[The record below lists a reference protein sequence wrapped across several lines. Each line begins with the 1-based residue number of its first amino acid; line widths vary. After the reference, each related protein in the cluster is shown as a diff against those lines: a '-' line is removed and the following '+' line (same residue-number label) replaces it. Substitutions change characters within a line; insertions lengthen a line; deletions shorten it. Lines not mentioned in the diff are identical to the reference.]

1 MRITTNFICL
11 LLTALQLRSNAAR
24 ILLVGDS
31 MTAYMGNTLES
42 FCEGAEAVN
51 AGIAGSTAQQWTQY
65 TAKDIK
71 KCNSEDGLW
80 DIVYIAVGGND
91 LLQSGCRMSTDT
103 LKGHME
109 DAITNIVYELA
120 PGARKYVVTGYCM
133 PFTGLGSDSNLCSQP
148 SEFIALSDAV
158 TALSVT
164 MPSGSSLEIIDSMT
178 ACGSSSSSFSDKKLF
193 NDPIHLN
200 SKGYCKVFTQDDVQT
215 ALECS
220 PQTEEI
226 DCDSWN
232 TKLYGLNQNCL
243 KVGYT
248 ASDADP
254 GSNPTSDPGSNPAS
268 EYGSNPTSDY
278 GSNPTSSLVGGPTSV
293 GSAGSTLSFSL
304 VVFFGCYSLLA
315 IM

>member
-1 MRITTNFICL
+1 
-11 LLTALQLRSNAAR
+11 
-24 ILLVGDS
+24 
-31 MTAYMGNTLES
+31 MTEYMGNTLES

-91 LLQSGCRMSTDT
+91 LLQSGCLMSTDT

-133 PFTGLGSDSNLCSQP
+133 PYKGLGSDSNQCSKP

-158 TALSVT
+158 TTLSVT
-164 MPSGSSLEIIDSMT
+164 MPSGSSLEIINSMT
-178 ACGSSSSSFSDKKLF
+178 ACGSSSSSFSDEKFFK
-193 NDPIHLN
+193 DPIHLN

-232 TKLYGLNQNCL
+232 TNLYGLNQNCL

-254 GSNPTSDPGSNPAS
+254 GSNPTSD
-268 EYGSNPTSDY
+268 YGSNPTSA
-278 GSNPTSSLVGGPTSV
+278 LAGGPASV
-293 GSAGSTLSFSL
+293 GSAGSTLSLSL